1 MLQMTRILDKMND
14 SAADGGISGETGTFN
29 AANGGEQRRNPVVI
43 SCSRVILSLLLA
55 LPRLKIF
62 IVLAG
67 LLSAA
72 EGIASGTT
80 RFDLRKTF
88 DLGGP
93 QTPGIRHYLQETRVM
108 HFGLDGKPTGTE
120 TYRMKLEWTSSSK
133 AGGTGDGFRCRRLTL
148 QKDAG
153 PEVTVPS
160 LENWSYEFHRTLTG
174 LDDKG
179 QIFGIDHAKFQ
190 NLQDADGR
198 ILMPA
203 TAYAVYNAFIDF
215 HSFTEIFAKPT
226 DEGGGIQDL
235 KNIGDK
241 IVHASAFSEPP
252 VNLGNL
258 ILPGSTFK
266 NGEVTLE
273 FKGLGIH
280 DGAACALIGFD
291 SGESAFRMIMKPM
304 PDMEIQA
311 FGRSHYCGDLYLELE
326 SRWVRRVDLTE
337 TVITEVNLPTSQKK
351 INEVIERKLLI
362 RTLTRE
368 EFEKE

>member
-1 MLQMTRILDKMND
+1 MFPMKGILDK
-14 SAADGGISGETGTFN
+14 
-29 AANGGEQRRNPVVI
+29 
-43 SCSRVILSLLLA
+43 
-55 LPRLKIF
+55 LKIF

-67 LLSAA
+67 FLSAV
-72 EGIASGTT
+72 EGVSSGTT

-88 DLGGP
+88 ELGGP
-93 QTPGIRHYLQETRVM
+93 QASGVRHYLQETRLF
-108 HFGLDGKPTGTE
+108 HFGLDGKPIGTE
-120 TYRMKLEWTSSSK
+120 IFRMKLEWTRASISD
-133 AGGTGDGFRCRRLTL
+133 GTGDGFRCRSLTL

-153 PEVTVPS
+153 PEVTIPS
-160 LENWSYEFHRTLTG
+160 LENWSYKFRRTRTG

-179 QIFGIDHAKFQ
+179 QVFGIDHAKFQ
-190 NLQDADGR
+190 NLQDADGLV
-198 ILMPA
+198 LMPA
-203 TAYAVYNAFIDF
+203 TAYAAYNAFIDF

-235 KNIGDK
+235 KKIGDR
-241 IVHASAFSEPP
+241 IVHASAFTEPP

-273 FKGLGIH
+273 FKGLGIRG
-280 DGAACALIGFD
+280 GAAYALIGFD
-291 SGESAFRMIMKPM
+291 SGESAFRMLMKPM

-311 FGRSHYCGDLYLELE
+311 LGRSHYSGDLYLELD
-326 SRWVRRVDLTE
+326 SRWVRRVDMTE
-337 TVITEVNLPTSQKK
+337 TVITEVTLPTSTKK